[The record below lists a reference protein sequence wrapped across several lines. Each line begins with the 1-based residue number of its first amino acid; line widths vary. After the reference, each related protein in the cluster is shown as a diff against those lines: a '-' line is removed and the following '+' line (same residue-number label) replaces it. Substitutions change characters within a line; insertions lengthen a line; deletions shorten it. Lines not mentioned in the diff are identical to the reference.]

1 MSVVFGNAEVTFIM
15 VLQFIGDAG
24 LSRLWPPLQSDL
36 PDPKVVIPTIQS
48 KNCLEDHHVRT
59 NSFGVMS

>member
-36 PDPKVVIPTIQS
+36 PEPKVVFPTIQS
-48 KNCLEDHHVRT
+48 TNYFEDHHVRM
-59 NSFGVMS
+59 NRFEVE